1 MICEI
6 CGKEFIESRIG
17 CHITRTHKM
26 EIEQYYLTYIGNKGK
41 CLTCGK
47 NTKFQ
52 GIRGYA
58 KFCSNQCVGLN
69 PDIQEQKKATTRLHF
84 GVDWPTQSD
93 EVQHTK
99 INTLQ
104 SKYSCSN
111 AFNIN
116 YIHNK
121 AMINSHTD
129 EANLKRRI
137 NESKTK
143 SVLMKD
149 NNYKNKIIEKTKC
162 NNRIKYGTDW
172 TSNLVTTRNKI
183 SNTVKSES
191 CQNKTKQTCLLKY
204 GVTHHTQ
211 SRHYI
216 ENAKKRYIYNNIS
229 FDSSWELAL
238 YIYAI
243 DHNIPII
250 RTPCILKYY
259 DNNNI
264 LHSYTPDFLF
274 NNELVEI
281 KGNQFFNKN
290 GDLINIY
297 SKKIDTDKLKC
308 MNENNV
314 KLLKYEDIKM
324 YIKYCE
330 NKYNNS
336 KPWYALFRKT

>member
-6 CGKEFIESRIG
+6 CGKEFIDSRIS
-17 CHITRTHKM
+17 CHITRTHKIT
-26 EIEQYYLTYIGNKGK
+26 IEQYYLTYIGTKGK

-47 NTKFQ
+47 NTTFQ
-52 GIRGYA
+52 NIHGYA
-58 KFCSNQCVGLN
+58 RFCSNKCVGLN
-69 PDIQEQKKATTRLHF
+69 RDIQERKKATTRLHF
-84 GVDWPTQSD
+84 GVDWPTQNN
-93 EVQHTK
+93 EVQQTK

-104 SKYSCSN
+104 SKYNCSN

-116 YIHNK
+116 YVHNK
-121 AMINSHTD
+121 AMKNSHTD

-143 SVLMKD
+143 SALMKD
-149 NNYKNKIIEKTKC
+149 TNYKNTIIEKTKC
-162 NNRIKYGTDW
+162 HNRITYGTDW
-172 TSNLVTTRNKI
+172 TSNLDTTRKKI
-183 SNTVKSES
+183 STTVKSES

-204 GVTHHTQ
+204 GVTHYTQ
-211 SRHYI
+211 SRQYI

-243 DHNIPII
+243 DHNIPIV
-250 RTPCILKYY
+250 RTPCTLKYY
-259 DNNNI
+259 DINNI

-281 KGNQFFNKN
+281 KGNQFFNEK
-290 GDLINIY
+290 GDLINVFT
-297 SKKIDTDKLKC
+297 KKIDTDKLKC

-314 KLLKYEDIKM
+314 KLLRHEDVKM

-336 KPWYALFRKT
+336 KPWYVLFRKT